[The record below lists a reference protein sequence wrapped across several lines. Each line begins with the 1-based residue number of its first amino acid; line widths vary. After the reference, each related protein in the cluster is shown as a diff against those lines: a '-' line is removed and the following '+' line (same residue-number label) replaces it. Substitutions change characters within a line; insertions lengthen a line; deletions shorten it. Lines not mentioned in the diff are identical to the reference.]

1 MCANNQ
7 WGTVCNDYWDNNDAK
22 VVCRML
28 NYYYFSKYIY
38 SIYYVIVVLLL
49 YITGAIARGRDYFG
63 QGSGLILLD
72 NVQCTGTEVSIF
84 SCYHNSIGL
93 NDCGHNE
100 DAGVVCFEGE
110 YINSF

>member
-72 NVQCTGTEVSIF
+72 NVQCTGNEASIF
-84 SCYHNSIGL
+84 SCTHNGIGL

-100 DAGVVCFEGE
+100 DAGVVCFGGE